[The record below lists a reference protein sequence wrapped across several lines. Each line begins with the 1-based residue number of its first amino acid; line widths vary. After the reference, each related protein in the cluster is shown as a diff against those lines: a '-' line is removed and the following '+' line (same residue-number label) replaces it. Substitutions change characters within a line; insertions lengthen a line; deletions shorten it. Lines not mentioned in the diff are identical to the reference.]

1 MCCKNLNVCFP
12 LLGAQTDVE
21 VDNPLNK
28 MSEEE
33 KEAEAE
39 ELAKLLSKL
48 NKNGLVKS
56 AAIGPDG
63 KPVELNIEEDWEQTF
78 PDVLLYT
85 LV

>member
-63 KPVELNIEEDWEQTF
+63 KPVELNIEED
-78 PDVLLYT
+78 
-85 LV
+85 